1 MPAEV
6 AVERALLVLA
16 DIRGYTRFM
25 RLHRMNLAHSQ
36 DITRRLLEAVVD
48 AAPELEL
55 VEIEGDAAFLYRA
68 DAEGGDDAS
77 PGVALPLTLAMH
89 QAFHSR
95 QQWMIDRNICA
106 CDACRQ
112 IGRLQVKFIAHVGE
126 IASQTIRGRTKIV
139 GVDVIAVHRMLKNP
153 VPVPEYMLM
162 SELLYEQCEPEL
174 QIQAV
179 RVELELEGLGSM
191 TSYFVDLDKVALAIP
206 PLPQPTP
213 LSRFRETVGVGLRS
227 FPRVVGIRQ
236 LRERPEPTKLIRET
250 RARSRSLTR

>member
-6 AVERALLVLA
+6 PAARALLVLA

-36 DITRRLLEAVVD
+36 DITRRLLEAIVD

-55 VEIEGDAAFLYRA
+55 VEIEGDAAFLYGA
-68 DAEGGDDAS
+68 NTDGEDDAGA
-77 PGVALPLTLAMH
+77 GVALPLTLAMH
-89 QAFHSR
+89 QAFHTR

-106 CDACRQ
+106 CEACQQ
-112 IGRLQVKFIAHVGE
+112 IGRLQVKFVAHVGE

-153 VPVPEYMLM
+153 VSVPEYMLM
-162 SELLYEQCEPEL
+162 SESLYEQCEPEL
-174 QIQAV
+174 RTHAV

-191 TSYFVDLDKVALAIP
+191 TSYFVDLDKVALAVP
-206 PLPQPTP
+206 PLPQPTL
-213 LSRFRETVGVGLRS
+213 LSRVRETAGVGLRS
-227 FPRVVGIRQ
+227 FPTRR
-236 LRERPEPTKLIRET
+236 RDSPASRET
-250 RARSRSLTR
+250 RTACG

>member
-1 MPAEV
+1 MSAEV
-6 AVERALLVLA
+6 AVERALLLLA

-68 DAEGGDDAS
+68 HAERGDDAA
-77 PGVALPLTLAMH
+77 PGFALPLTLAMH
-89 QAFHSR
+89 RAFHTR

-106 CDACRQ
+106 CEACRQ
-112 IGRLQVKFIAHVGE
+112 IGRLQVKFVGHVGE
-126 IASQTIRGRTKIV
+126 SANQTIRGKTKIV

-153 VPVPEYMLM
+153 VSVPEYTLM
-162 SELLYEQCEPEL
+162 SESLYEQCEPEL
-174 QIQAV
+174 QAQAV

-191 TSYFVDLDKVALAIP
+191 TSYFIDLDKVALAVP
-206 PLPQPTP
+206 PLPQPAL
-213 LSRFRETVGVGLRS
+213 LSRIRETAGVGLRC
-227 FPRVVGIRQ
+227 FPRVVGIRR
-236 LRERPEPTKLIRET
+236 LRERPEL
-250 RARSRSLTR
+250 S

>member
-1 MPAEV
+1 MSAEV
-6 AVERALLVLA
+6 AVDRALLVLA

-68 DAEGGDDAS
+68 HAEGKDHAAPKS
-77 PGVALPLTLAMH
+77 ALPLTLAMH

-106 CDACRQ
+106 CEACQQ
-112 IGRLQVKFIAHVGE
+112 IGRLQIKFVAHVGE

-153 VPVPEYMLM
+153 VSVPEYMLI
-162 SELLYEQCEPEL
+162 SESLYEQCEPEL
-174 QIQAV
+174 QAQAV

-191 TSYFVDLDKVALAIP
+191 TSYFVDLDTVALPVP
-206 PLPQPTP
+206 PLPQPTL
-213 LSRFRETVGVGLRS
+213 LSRFRETAGVGLRC
-227 FPRVVGIRQ
+227 FPRVVGIRR
-236 LRERPEPTKLIRET
+236 LRERPEPANTKGM
-250 RARSRSLTR
+250 